1 MKYILAILFLIGTL
15 FARDMSPIKDYYEG
29 KYKDY
34 KIDKSFAGVYNEETG
49 EWIIGVTYH
58 ATNKAIAK
66 RMAIKKCKE
75 AAKKYNLEAGCKT
88 YALNRIKYF

>member
-1 MKYILAILFLIGTL
+1 MKYILGILFLVGSL
-15 FARDMSPIKDYYEG
+15 FAKDMTPIKDYYEG
-29 KYKDY
+29 NYKDY
-34 KIDKSFAGVYNEETG
+34 KIDKSFAAVYNQEKG
-49 EWIIGVTYH
+49 EWIIGVVYH
-58 ATNKAIAK
+58 ASNKAIAK